1 MRIEGI
7 IWISNMQSAVLV
19 IGLNCLGI
27 RWFSD
32 HVITNIQ
39 NFSICSSDSEDMIF
53 LTDICKT

>member
-1 MRIEGI
+1 
-7 IWISNMQSAVLV
+7 MQSAVLV
-19 IGLNCLGI
+19 IGLNCPGI